1 MNNPELEALVKATG
15 AVLKPWVKKVDSID
29 SKVKNTEQDLAEIL
43 SLLAE
48 LEKRVAQ
55 LEQKP

>member
-1 MNNPELEALVKATG
+1 MGLIELEQLAKGVA
-15 AVLKPWVKKVDSID
+15 AVLKPRLEKFDSID

-43 SLLAE
+43 NLLVDI
-48 LEKRVAQ
+48 EKRVAQ

>member
-1 MNNPELEALVKATG
+1 MGLVEFEQLAKGIA
-15 AVLKPWVKKVDSID
+15 AVLKPRLKKFDSID
-29 SKVKNTEQDLAEIL
+29 SKVRNTEQDLAEIL
-43 SLLAE
+43 NLLAE